1 MPGYDRM
8 RLPEAYRAL
17 LTLNARGFAWE
28 WVRRNPDFR
37 AIWTS
42 TGEAARRSSAVA
54 LAAVH
59 RSARPVINLAQ
70 HSLARRWSPW
80 GLTFRGR
87 SRHASDCSAA
97 GRLAAVSRRGRAD
110 DRPASALGA
119 IDRRPPLPAGK
130 LGRSRRPHGR
140 AWRDV
145 ASDPTTGRAG
155 TATVDSRRVRAGAG
169 QAVWN
174 LSPSRP
180 QP

>member
-1 MPGYDRM
+1 MPGYNRM

-37 AIWTS
+37 AIWTL
-42 TGEAARRSSAVA
+42 TGEAARRSSALA
-54 LAAVH
+54 IAAVH
-59 RSARPVINLAQ
+59 RSTRPVINLAQ

-87 SRHASDCSAA
+87 SRHAGDRSAA

-119 IDRRPPLPAGK
+119 IDRRSPLPAGG
-130 LGRSRRPHGR
+130 LGRSRGPHGR
-140 AWRDV
+140 ARRNVDP
-145 ASDPTTGRAG
+145 DPTTRRAG
-155 TATVDSRRVRAGAG
+155 IATLDPRRA
-169 QAVWN
+169 
-174 LSPSRP
+174 
-180 QP
+180 